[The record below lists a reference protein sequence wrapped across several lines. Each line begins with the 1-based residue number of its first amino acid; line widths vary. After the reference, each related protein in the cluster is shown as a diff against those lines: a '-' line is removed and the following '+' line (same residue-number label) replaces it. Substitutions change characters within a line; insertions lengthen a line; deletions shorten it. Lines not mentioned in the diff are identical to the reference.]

1 MAESVSFYTPNPK
14 LLEQVERTEREAKL
28 RLAAAREQA
37 RMDEGELPAE
47 HHELIRKLEA
57 EWKQARERLHRVR
70 HGEPEA

>member
-1 MAESVSFYTPNPK
+1 METSVSFYTPNPK
-14 LLEQVERTEREAKL
+14 VLEQVAQAEHGAKL

-37 RMDEGELPAE
+37 RMDEGEPPAE

-70 HGEPEA
+70 HGEAEA